1 MNNPLTDLITQRT
14 TPAPSPGT
22 PDPTGPVTTRG
33 FADVTNT
40 NPLRIQRVGDDQP
53 YDENPITLTPA
64 LAVGDLVRFERDNG
78 QLIILGRVHT
88 T

>member
-1 MNNPLTDLITQRT
+1 MKNPLTDLITQQT
-14 TPAPSPGT
+14 APAAPS
-22 PDPTGPVTTRG
+22 DPTGPVTTRG

-40 NPLRIQRVGDDQP
+40 NPLRIQRVGDEQP

-78 QLIILGRVHT
+78 QLIVLGRVHT